1 MLNERIAQLPP
12 SAFMILDDLIAGL
25 TPAAGLKT
33 LNLAIGE
40 PQNPPPDFV
49 IDVIAE
55 NKALFS
61 RYTATNGTPD
71 YRRAVADWLGRHYGL
86 PDGMI
91 DADRNVLPVAGL
103 REGMFMIAQI
113 VTPEVKAGAVP
124 TILMPNPFYHP
135 YAGAALAA
143 HGEAVFVPA
152 YPENRFMP
160 DYAGLPEETL
170 ARAAAVY
177 LCSPANP
184 QGTSADMDYLMAMI
198 KLARVHDFLLIVDEC
213 YAEIYTGARPT
224 GALEAAARLG
234 GSLDNLVVFH
244 SLSKRSNA
252 PGLRSGFAAGDAEV
266 LQRYLK
272 FRNYGAVAVS
282 MPILAA
288 AAALLRGPGHV
299 EDIRSFYRANFDA
312 AERILGNRYGFYKP
326 DGGFFLWLD
335 VGDGVAATRRLWTEA
350 ALKVVPGAFMTRQA
364 PGSEAAGDPYIR
376 LALVHDLDTT
386 VEALDRLTA
395 TLG

>member
-1 MLNERIAQLPP
+1 MLNPRIGELPP
-12 SAFMILDDLIAGL
+12 SAFMILDEMIAGL
-25 TPAAGLKT
+25 TPAAGLEP
-33 LNLAIGE
+33 LNLTIGE

-49 IDVIAE
+49 TDVIAE
-55 NKALFS
+55 HKALFS

-71 YRRAVADWLGRHYGL
+71 YRRAVADWLTSHYGL
-86 PDGMI
+86 PEGMI

-113 VTPEVKAGAVP
+113 VTPETKAGAVP

-143 HGEAVFVPA
+143 HAEPVFVPA
-152 YPENRFMP
+152 LPENRFMP
-160 DYAGLPEETL
+160 DYAGLDEAIL
-170 ARAAAVY
+170 ARAAVVY

-184 QGTSADMDYLMAMI
+184 QGTAADMDYLMAMI
-198 KLARVHDFLLIVDEC
+198 KLARAHDFLLIVDEC
-213 YAEIYTGARPT
+213 YAEVYTGARPT

-234 GSLDNLVVFH
+234 GGLDNLVVFH

-266 LQRYLK
+266 LQLYFK

-288 AAALLRGPGHV
+288 AAALLREPSHV
-299 EDIRSFYRANFDA
+299 AEIRDFYRVNFDA
-312 AERILGNRYGFYKP
+312 AERILGNRYGYYRP

-335 VGDGVAATRRLWTEA
+335 VGDGIAATRKLWTEA

-364 PGSEAAGDPYIR
+364 PGSAAAGDRYIR
-376 LALVHDLDTT
+376 LALVHDLDST
-386 VEALDRLTA
+386 VAALNRLTE

>member
-184 QGTSADMDYLMAMI
+184 QGTAADMDYLMAMI

-288 AAALLRGPGHV
+288 AAALLREPGHV

>member
-1 MLNERIAQLPP
+1 MLNKRIGQLPP
-12 SAFMILDDLIAGL
+12 SAFMILDDMIAGL
-25 TPAAGLKT
+25 TPAAGFKP
-33 LNLAIGE
+33 LNLTIGE

-184 QGTSADMDYLMAMI
+184 QGTAADIDYLMAMI
-198 KLARVHDFLLIVDEC
+198 KLARAHDFLLIVDEC

-266 LQRYLK
+266 LQRYFK

-288 AAALLRGPGHV
+288 AAALLREPGHV

-326 DGGFFLWLD
+326 DGGFFLWLN

-364 PGSEAAGDPYIR
+364 PGSEAAGNPYIR
-376 LALVHDLDTT
+376 LALVHDLNTT
-386 VEALDRLTA
+386 VEALDRLTE

>member
-1 MLNERIAQLPP
+1 MLNERIGQLPP

-184 QGTSADMDYLMAMI
+184 QGTSADIDYLMAMI

-288 AAALLRGPGHV
+288 AAALLREPGHV
-299 EDIRSFYRANFDA
+299 EDIRGFYRANFDA

>member
-1 MLNERIAQLPP
+1 MLNDRIAQLPP
-12 SAFMILDDLIAGL
+12 SAFMLLDEMLADLP
-25 TPAAGLKT
+25 PASGIEP
-33 LNLAIGE
+33 LNLTIGE

-71 YRRAVADWLGRHYGL
+71 YRRAVAEWLTSHYAL
-86 PDGMI
+86 PDRMI
-91 DADRNVLPVAGL
+91 EPDRHVLPVAGL

-113 VTPEVKAGAVP
+113 VTPQKKAGAVP
-124 TILMPNPFYHP
+124 AILMPNPFYHP

-143 HGEAVFVPA
+143 HAEPVFVPA
-152 YPENRFMP
+152 LPENRFMP
-160 DYAGLPEETL
+160 DYLGLDDATL

-184 QGTSADMDYLMAMI
+184 QGMAAGMDYLMAMI
-198 KLARVHDFLLIVDEC
+198 ELARAHDFLLIVDEC
-213 YAEIYTGARPT
+213 YAEVYTEARPA

-252 PGLRSGFAAGDAEV
+252 PGLRSGFACGDAEV
-266 LQRYLK
+266 LKRYFK
-272 FRNYGAVAVS
+272 FRNYGGVAVS

-288 AAALLRGPGHV
+288 AALLREPNHV
-299 EDIRSFYRANFDA
+299 EDMRNFYRANFDA
-312 AERILGNRYGFYKP
+312 AERILGNRYGFYRP

-335 VGDGVAATRRLWTEA
+335 VGDGIEATRRLWAHA

-364 PGSEAAGDPYIR
+364 PGSDAAGKPYIR
-376 LALVHDLDTT
+376 LALVHDLDST
-386 VEALDRLTA
+386 VAALNRLTE

>member
-1 MLNERIAQLPP
+1 MLNDRIGQLPP
-12 SAFMILDDLIAGL
+12 SAFVILNEMLADV
-25 TPAAGLKT
+25 TPAAGREP
-33 LNLAIGE
+33 LNLTIGE

-49 IDVIAE
+49 VEVIAE
-55 NKALFS
+55 NQALFS

-71 YRRAVADWLGRHYGL
+71 YRRAVTDWLSRHYGL

-91 DADRNVLPVAGL
+91 EPDRHVLPVAGL

-113 VTPEVKAGAVP
+113 VTPEIKAGAAP

-143 HGEAVFVPA
+143 HGEPVFVPA
-152 YPENRFMP
+152 LPENRFMP
-160 DYAGLPEETL
+160 DYAGLDESTL

-184 QGTSADMDYLMAMI
+184 QGAAADMDYLTAMI
-198 KLARVHDFLLIVDEC
+198 RLARAHDFLLIVDEC
-213 YAEIYTGARPT
+213 YAEIYTGVRPT

-252 PGLRSGFAAGDAEV
+252 PGLRSGFAAGDGDV
-266 LQRYLK
+266 LERFFQ
-272 FRNYGAVAVS
+272 FRNYGGVAVS

-288 AAALLRGPGHV
+288 AAALLREPGHV
-299 EDIRSFYRANFDA
+299 EDIRGYYRANFDA
-312 AERILGNRYGFYKP
+312 AERILGNRYGFYRP

-335 VGDGVAATRRLWTEA
+335 VGDGVAATRKLWAQA

-364 PGSEAAGDPYIR
+364 PGSAAAGAPYIR
-376 LALVHDLDTT
+376 LALVHGLETT
-386 VEALDRLTA
+386 IEALNRLTE

>member
-55 NKALFS
+55 NQALFS

-152 YPENRFMP
+152 YPENRLFRR
-160 DYAGLPEETL
+160 
-170 ARAAAVY
+170 RA
-177 LCSPANP
+177 
-184 QGTSADMDYLMAMI
+184 D
-198 KLARVHDFLLIVDEC
+198 
-213 YAEIYTGARPT
+213 
-224 GALEAAARLG
+224 LG
-234 GSLDNLVVFH
+234 GSTP
-244 SLSKRSNA
+244 SRT
-252 PGLRSGFAAGDAEV
+252 P
-266 LQRYLK
+266 
-272 FRNYGAVAVS
+272 
-282 MPILAA
+282 
-288 AAALLRGPGHV
+288 
-299 EDIRSFYRANFDA
+299 
-312 AERILGNRYGFYKP
+312 
-326 DGGFFLWLD
+326 
-335 VGDGVAATRRLWTEA
+335 RL
-350 ALKVVPGAFMTRQA
+350 
-364 PGSEAAGDPYIR
+364 
-376 LALVHDLDTT
+376 
-386 VEALDRLTA
+386 
-395 TLG
+395 

>member
-1 MLNERIAQLPP
+1 MLNDRIGQLPP
-12 SAFMILDDLIAGL
+12 SAFMILDDMITKLA
-25 TPAAGLKT
+25 PAAGLDP
-33 LNLAIGE
+33 LDLSIGE
-40 PQNPPPDFV
+40 PQNPPPGFV

-55 NKALFS
+55 NSAMLS

-71 YRRAVADWLGRHYGL
+71 YRRAAADWLSRHYDL

-91 DADRNVLPVAGL
+91 EPDRHVLPVAGL

-113 VTPEVKAGAVP
+113 VTPEVKAGAAP

-143 HGEAVFVPA
+143 HGEPVFVPA

-160 DYAGLPEETL
+160 DYAGLDEETL
-170 ARAAAVY
+170 ARASAVY

-184 QGTSADMDYLMAMI
+184 QGMAADIDYLTAMI
-198 KLARVHDFLLIVDEC
+198 KLARAHDFLLIVDEC

-224 GALEAAARLG
+224 GALEACARLG
-234 GSLDNLVVFH
+234 GSLDNIVVFH

-252 PGLRSGFAAGDAEV
+252 PGLRSGFAAGDGAV
-266 LQRYLK
+266 LQRYFKL
-272 FRNYGAVAVS
+272 RNYGGVAVP

-288 AAALLRGPGHV
+288 AAALLREPRHV
-299 EDIRSFYRANFDA
+299 EDIRNYYRANFDA
-312 AERILGNRYGFYKP
+312 AERILGNRYGFYRP

-335 VGDGVAATRRLWTEA
+335 VGDGLVATRRLWAQA
-350 ALKVVPGAFMTRQA
+350 ALKVLPGAFMTREA
-364 PGSEAAGDPYIR
+364 PGSDAAGKPYIR
-376 LALVHDLDTT
+376 LALVHDLDSTI
-386 VEALDRLTA
+386 EALNRLTD

>member
-1 MLNERIAQLPP
+1 MLNKRIGQLPP
-12 SAFMILDDLIAGL
+12 SAFMILDDMIAGL
-25 TPAAGLKT
+25 TPAAGLET
-33 LNLAIGE
+33 LNLTIGE

-113 VTPEVKAGAVP
+113 VTPEIKAGGTPA
-124 TILMPNPFYHP
+124 ILMPNPFYHP

-143 HGEAVFVPA
+143 HAEPVFVPA
-152 YPENRFMP
+152 LPENRFMP
-160 DYAGLPEETL
+160 DYAGLHEETL

-184 QGTSADMDYLMAMI
+184 QGTAADMDYLMAMI
-198 KLARVHDFLLIVDEC
+198 RLARAHDFLLIVDEC
-213 YAEIYTGARPT
+213 YAEVYTGARPT

-252 PGLRSGFAAGDAEV
+252 PGLRSGFAAGDGDV
-266 LQRYLK
+266 LQRYFK
-272 FRNYGAVAVS
+272 FRNYGGVAVS

-288 AAALLRGPGHV
+288 AAALLREPNHV
-299 EDIRSFYRANFDA
+299 EEIRNYYRANFDA
-312 AERILGNRYGFYKP
+312 AERILGNRYGFYRP

-335 VGDGVAATRRLWTEA
+335 VGDGVAATRRLWTKA
-350 ALKVVPGAFMTRQA
+350 ALKVVPGAFMTREA
-364 PGSEAAGDPYIR
+364 PGSDAAGNPYIR

-386 VEALDRLTA
+386 VEALNRLTA
-395 TLG
+395 TVG

>member
-55 NKALFS
+55 NQALFS

-184 QGTSADMDYLMAMI
+184 QGTSADIDYLMAMI

-288 AAALLRGPGHV
+288 AAALLREPGHV

-386 VEALDRLTA
+386 VEALDRLTE

>member
-1 MLNERIAQLPP
+1 MLNPRIGELPP
-12 SAFMILDDLIAGL
+12 SAFMILDEMMAGL
-25 TPAAGLKT
+25 TPAAGVDP
-33 LNLAIGE
+33 LNLTIGE

-49 IDVIAE
+49 TEVIAE
-55 NKALFS
+55 HKALFS

-71 YRRAVADWLGRHYGL
+71 YRRAVADWLTSHYAL
-86 PDGMI
+86 PEGMI

-113 VTPEVKAGAVP
+113 VTPETKAGAVP

-143 HGEAVFVPA
+143 HGEPVFVPA
-152 YPENRFMP
+152 LAENRFMP
-160 DYAGLPEETL
+160 DYAALPEEIL

-184 QGTSADMDYLMAMI
+184 QGTAAEMDYLMAMI
-198 KLARVHDFLLIVDEC
+198 KLARAHDFLLIVDEC
-213 YAEIYTGARPT
+213 YAEVYTGTRPP

-252 PGLRSGFAAGDAEV
+252 PGLRSGFAAGDADV
-266 LQRYLK
+266 LQRYFK

-288 AAALLRGPGHV
+288 AAALLREPSHV

-312 AERILGNRYGFYKP
+312 ADRILGNRYGYYRP

-335 VGDGVAATRRLWTEA
+335 VGDGVAATRKLWTEA
-350 ALKVVPGAFMTRQA
+350 ALKVVPGAFMPREG
-364 PGSEAAGDPYIR
+364 PGSDADGSPYIR

-386 VEALDRLTA
+386 VAALNRLTE

>member
-1 MLNERIAQLPP
+1 MLNPRIGELPP
-12 SAFMILDDLIAGL
+12 SAFMILDEMIAGL
-25 TPAAGLKT
+25 TPAAGLEP
-33 LNLAIGE
+33 LNLTIGE

-49 IDVIAE
+49 TDVIAE
-55 NKALFS
+55 HKALFS
-61 RYTATNGTPD
+61 RYTATNGTSD
-71 YRRAVADWLGRHYGL
+71 YRRAVADWLTSHYGL
-86 PDGMI
+86 PEGMI

-113 VTPEVKAGAVP
+113 VTPETKAGAVP

-143 HGEAVFVPA
+143 HAEPVFVPA
-152 YPENRFMP
+152 LPENRFMP
-160 DYAGLPEETL
+160 DYAGLDEAIL
-170 ARAAAVY
+170 ARAAVVY

-184 QGTSADMDYLMAMI
+184 QGTAADMDYLMAMI
-198 KLARVHDFLLIVDEC
+198 KLARAHDFLLIVDEC
-213 YAEIYTGARPT
+213 YAEVYTGARPT

-234 GSLDNLVVFH
+234 GGLDNLVVFH

-266 LQRYLK
+266 LQLYFK

-288 AAALLRGPGHV
+288 AAALLREPSHV
-299 EDIRSFYRANFDA
+299 AEIRDFYRVNFDA
-312 AERILGNRYGFYKP
+312 AERILGNRYGYYRP

-335 VGDGVAATRRLWTEA
+335 VGDGIAATRKLWTEA

-364 PGSEAAGDPYIR
+364 PGSAAAGDRYIR
-376 LALVHDLDTT
+376 LALVHDLDST
-386 VEALDRLTA
+386 VAALNRLTE

>member
-1 MLNERIAQLPP
+1 MLNERIGQLPP

-55 NKALFS
+55 NQALFS

-288 AAALLRGPGHV
+288 AAALLREPGHV
-299 EDIRSFYRANFDA
+299 EDIRGFYRANFDA

-386 VEALDRLTA
+386 VEALDRLTE